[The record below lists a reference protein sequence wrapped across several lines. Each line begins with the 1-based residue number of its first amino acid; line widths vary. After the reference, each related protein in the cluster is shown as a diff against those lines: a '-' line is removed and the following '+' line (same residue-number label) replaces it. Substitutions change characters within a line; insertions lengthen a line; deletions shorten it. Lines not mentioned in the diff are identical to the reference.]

1 MSASIMLVDDRRPD
15 EPLEVDVEQ
24 YTELLLPLWEGDEP
38 RFGLF

>member
-1 MSASIMLVDDRRPD
+1 MDFSKNAPRG